1 MIAAALCRR
10 APTPIGAKFRDCLVP
25 QDDASAERI
34 AKLPLGET
42 VEVTIRR
49 ERSLPMHRLFFG
61 ILSHVAENSR
71 FETPDRLLV
80 ALKIRLGRYDVC
92 RLPNGRAVPVPQSI
106 SFAVM
111 DQEEFQK
118 FFDDAVRLIC
128 EEVLDGYDQARLVR
142 EVEAILGLPPHDE
155 QHQPSPTADRPAETA
170 QPDATPLSGAPPAA
184 NSETPATGNDQPI
197 IGKEQNTE
205 VGTLD
210 RSPTQSLSREPGP
223 QPIEPIMRGVGPR
236 RTLDAE
242 ATLKRLVGAFLDLA
256 TVAECDAFRVRNQP
270 TIHML
275 SADEREAF
283 AMNAA
288 DHERGLRTA
297 AHTIVPDAR

>member
-1 MIAAALCRR
+1 M
-10 APTPIGAKFRDCLVP
+10 K
-25 QDDASAERI
+25 S
-34 AKLPLGET
+34 
-42 VEVTIRR
+42 
-49 ERSLPMHRLFFG
+49 
-61 ILSHVAENSR
+61 
-71 FETPDRLLV
+71 
-80 ALKIRLGRYDVC
+80 
-92 RLPNGRAVPVPQSI
+92 
-106 SFAVM
+106 
-111 DQEEFQK
+111 
-118 FFDDAVRLIC
+118 
-128 EEVLDGYDQARLVR
+128 
-142 EVEAILGLPPHDE
+142 E

-223 QPIEPIMRGVGPR
+223 QPIEPIMRGVGR

-275 SADEREAF
+275 PADEREAF

-288 DHERGLRTA
+288 DHERGLRGGE
-297 AHTIVPDAR
+297 V